1 MFLERADDVT
11 VPIEHELGVM
21 PTSYTVERPA
31 ELLNYLFASR
41 PEVKRAKVRQWL
53 KHGSIQVNGRSIT
66 RFNHA
71 LQTGDVV
78 SIRTKIEV
86 LTDVLLP
93 PSIKVLFED
102 ASLVVIEKPERLLSI
117 ASETERHKTAYA
129 YLTDYV
135 RRDNPRSPERV
146 WIVHRLD
153 REASG
158 LMVFAK
164 TEVAKRAM
172 QSHWYEADKRY
183 LAVVEGNPPA
193 DQGVLMSHL
202 DESSP
207 FKVYS
212 APPSELTRH
221 AVTNYRV
228 MKRNATR
235 TLIEL
240 KLETGRRNQ
249 IRVHLAD
256 AECPIVGDR
265 KYGACTNPAR
275 RLGLHASSLEFK
287 HPSSGELLRFVSPL
301 PRDLAGLV

>member
-1 MFLERADDVT
+1 
-11 VPIEHELGVM
+11 M
-21 PTSYTVERPA
+21 PRSHIVEGPT
-31 ELLNYLFASR
+31 ELLAYLFASR
-41 PEVKRAKVRQWL
+41 PELKKAKVRQWL
-53 KHGSIQVNGRSIT
+53 KHGSILVNGKSIT

-78 SIRTKIEV
+78 SIRTTKEV
-86 LTDVLLP
+86 RTEALLP
-93 PSIKVLFED
+93 PGLKVLFED
-102 ASLVVIEKPERLLSI
+102 ASLVVVEKPERLLSI
-117 ASETERHKTAYA
+117 ASETERQKTAYA
-129 YLTDYV
+129 FLTDYV
-135 RRDNPRSPERV
+135 RRGNLRSPERV

-164 TEVAKRAM
+164 TEIAKRTM
-172 QSHWYEADKRY
+172 QSRWRETDKRY

-193 DQGVLMSHL
+193 DHGVLRSNL
-202 DESSP
+202 DESNP

-212 APPSELTRH
+212 APPSEQTRH
-221 AVTNYRV
+221 AVTNYQVRT
-228 MKRNATR
+228 RNANH

-256 AECPIVGDR
+256 AGCPIVGDR

-275 RLGLHASSLEFK
+275 RLGLHASILQFK
-287 HPSSGELLRFVSPL
+287 HPSSGELLRFESPL
-301 PRDLAGLV
+301 PPVLAGLV